1 MQLNQKQSQ
10 EESHAKSWRENLKQN
25 QALLRDDFFKHKNS
39 RKLLKQQSK
48 LVDDVLQQIWLQ
60 FELTDSVC
68 LVAVGGYGRGELFPY
83 SDVDLLILLP
93 NNPDA
98 SLNERIE
105 QVVGLF
111 WDIGLAVGH
120 SVRNLDEC
128 TTEAKKDVTV
138 QTSLLEARL
147 IIGNPSLFK
156 NFQAQMSHLMNVGA
170 FFKAKLHEQDQR
182 YARFDDTA
190 YNLEPNIKESPGGLR
205 DLQVVLWILR
215 SLNLGGD
222 LKALVKHGLISQS
235 ELRQIAKHEQHLQM
249 LRIRLHYMAKR
260 REDRLIF
267 DLQNELAE
275 ELGFINT
282 KRHRASEQ
290 LMRGYYKSAKAV
302 GLFNEILLKL
312 LKELALPEAI
322 EIKSIN
328 ARFES
333 YNGQL
338 SAKSNTLLQRDPS
351 CIFEI
356 FLLLQKHTEL
366 TGISASL
373 LRTLQRVKSLVNRD
387 FRLDPK
393 NKATFIEILK
403 QPNGVTETLKRMNR
417 YGVMGNYIPAFGRII
432 GQMQHD
438 LFHVYTV
445 DEHILHV
452 LGNLERFSIKALSHE
467 FPLCSK
473 LFAAFDAPHLLYLG
487 ALFHDIAKGRGGD
500 HSKLGTSD
508 AKSFCKRHGLS
519 KEDSQ
524 LVAWMVELHL
534 TMSSTAQK
542 SDLSDPQVIEGFSLK
557 MIDERHL
564 TALYLMTVAD
574 IRGTSPKV
582 WNAWKAKL
590 LETLFLSAQRLLTGD
605 AGGLSDEIATRK
617 ADAQATLRHYSILER
632 SYLPLWNNLG
642 EQYFLRHT
650 SQEIAWHSRL
660 LLRHVDT
667 KEPIVRARLSPAGDG
682 IQVMIYTPDRDDL
695 FACICSFFERI
706 SYTILEAKIHTSK
719 NAYALD
725 SFLVLDQ
732 SDKSVSYR
740 DLLNYIEYELGA
752 SLRSNTLLSAPAK
765 GRLSRQVKH
774 MPIKSNVTLESLPG
788 SNNHKL
794 EIIAGDRPG
803 LLSTIAYAFL
813 THEVQIQ
820 TAKINTLGKRAED
833 VFLISGKSG
842 VKLSDD
848 EIEALEKTLTLSFN

>member
-1 MQLNQKQSQ
+1 MHKNQTSSLA
-10 EESHAKSWRENLKQN
+10 ENDAKVWRENLKRD
-25 QALLRDDFFKHKNS
+25 QALLRDEYFQQKNS
-39 RKLLKQQSK
+39 HKLLKQQSR
-48 LVDDVLQQIWLQ
+48 LVDAVLQQIWLN
-60 FELTDSVC
+60 FNLCELAS

-93 NNPDA
+93 NKPDTE
-98 SLNERIE
+98 LNARIE
-105 QVVGLF
+105 RVVGLF

-128 TTEAKKDVTV
+128 ITEAKKDVTI
-138 QTSLLEARL
+138 QTNLLESRL
-147 IIGNPSLFK
+147 VIGHPSLFAS
-156 NFQAQMSHLMNVGA
+156 FQTQISSAMDVGA
-170 FFKAKLHEQDQR
+170 FFKAKIHEQDQR

-222 LKALVKHGLISQS
+222 WKSLVKRGLISQS
-235 ELRQIAKHEQHLQM
+235 ELRQISKHEQHLQM

-275 ELGFINT
+275 DLGFVNT

-290 LMRGYYKSAKAV
+290 LMRDYYKSAKAV
-302 GLFNEILLKL
+302 SLFNEVLLKL
-312 LKELALPEAI
+312 LKELALPEAMQ
-322 EIKSIN
+322 IKPIN

-333 YNGQL
+333 YNGLL
-338 SAKSNTLLQRDPS
+338 SAKSNTLLQRNPS
-351 CIFEI
+351 CIFEM
-356 FLLLQKHTEL
+356 FLLLQRHPEL
-366 TGISASL
+366 TGFSATL
-373 LRTLQRVKSLVNRD
+373 LRTLQRVKNLVNRD
-387 FRLDPK
+387 FRQDPK
-393 NKATFIEILK
+393 NKSLFIEILR
-403 QPNGVTETLKRMNR
+403 QPNGVSETLKRMNR
-417 YGVMGNYIPAFGRII
+417 YGVLGNYIPAFGRIV

-452 LGNLERFSIKALSHE
+452 LTNLERFSIKTFSHE

-473 LFAAFDAPHLLYLG
+473 LFAAFESPHLLYLG

-500 HSKLGTSD
+500 HSQLGTSD
-508 AKSFCKRHGLS
+508 AKRFCKLHGLS
-519 KEDSQ
+519 KKDGE
-524 LVAWMVELHL
+524 LVAWMVSMHL

-542 SDLSDPQVIEGFSLK
+542 SDLSNPKVIENFSLSMK
-557 MIDERHL
+557 DERHL
-564 TALYLMTVAD
+564 TALYMLTVAD

-590 LETLFLSAQRLLTGD
+590 LETLFLSAQRLLNGNY
-605 AGGLSDEIATRK
+605 GGTIDELIARK
-617 ADAQATLRHYSILER
+617 SQAQATLRHYSILEP
-632 SYLPLWNNLG
+632 SYQQLWNNLG
-642 EQYFLRHT
+642 EQYFLRNT

-660 LLRHVDT
+660 LLAHINT
-667 KEPIVRARLSPAGDG
+667 TEPIVRARLSPAGDG

-706 SYTILEAKIHTSK
+706 GYTILEAKIHTSK

-740 DLLNYIEYELGA
+740 DLLNYIEYELSN
-752 SLRSNTLLSAPAK
+752 SLRANAPPTAPIK

-774 MPIKSNVTLESLPG
+774 MPISSNIAIESIPDT
-788 SNNHKL
+788 NNHKL
-794 EIIAGDRPG
+794 EIVSGDRPG
-803 LLSTIAYAFL
+803 LLSIIANTFL
-813 THEVQIQ
+813 AHEVHIQ

-833 VFLISGKSG
+833 VFLISGKDG
-842 VKLSDD
+842 EKLD
-848 EIEALEKTLTLSFN
+848 EKTINALGSTLIENFS

>member
-1 MQLNQKQSQ
+1 MQLNQTQSPGENHAKIWRESLKQSQ
-10 EESHAKSWRENLKQN
+10 T
-25 QALLRDDFFKHKNS
+25 LLRDDFFQHKNT

-48 LVDDVLQQIWLQ
+48 LVDDILQQIWLQ
-60 FELTDSVC
+60 FDLDDSVS
-68 LVAVGGYGRGELFPY
+68 LIAVGGYGRGELFPY

-93 NNPDA
+93 NSPNT
-98 SLNERIE
+98 SFNERIE
-105 QVVGLF
+105 RVVGLF

-120 SVRNLDEC
+120 SVRNLNEC
-128 TTEAKKDVTV
+128 IAEASKDVTV
-138 QTSLLEARL
+138 QTSLLESRL
-147 IIGNPSLFK
+147 IIGNPTLFAS
-156 NFQAQMSHLMNVGA
+156 FQSQMSKAMDVVA
-170 FFKAKLHEQDQR
+170 FFKAKVKEQEQR

-215 SLNLGGD
+215 SLNLGD
-222 LKALVKHGLISQS
+222 DWKALVKSGLISHS
-235 ELRQIAKHEQHLQM
+235 ELRQIAKHEKHLQM

-267 DLQNELAE
+267 DLQNALAE
-275 ELGFINT
+275 DLGFSNT
-282 KRHRASEQ
+282 KRYRASEQ
-290 LMRGYYKSAKAV
+290 LMRDYYKSAKAV

-322 EIKSIN
+322 EIKPIN
-328 ARFES
+328 ERFES
-333 YNGQL
+333 YNGLL
-338 SAKSNTLLQRDPS
+338 SAKSNTLLQRNPS
-351 CIFEI
+351 CIFEM
-356 FLLLQKHTEL
+356 FLLLQQHPEL
-366 TGISASL
+366 TGISAKL
-373 LRTLQRVKSLVNRD
+373 LRTLQRVKNLVNRD
-387 FRLDPK
+387 FRQAPK
-393 NKATFIEILK
+393 NKALFIEMLK
-403 QPNGVTETLKRMNR
+403 QKNGVTEALKRMNR
-417 YGVMGNYIPAFGRII
+417 YGILGNYIPAFGRII

-452 LGNLERFSIKALSHE
+452 LGNLERFSIQAFSHE

-473 LFAAFDAPHLLYLG
+473 LFAAFNSPHLLYLG

-500 HSKLGTSD
+500 HSQLGTSD
-508 AKSFCKRHGLS
+508 AKRFCQQHGLS
-519 KEDSQ
+519 KQDGQ
-524 LVAWMVELHL
+524 LVAWLVALHL

-542 SDLSDPQVIEGFSLK
+542 SDLSDPQVIEGFSLLMK
-557 MIDERHL
+557 DERHL
-564 TALYLMTVAD
+564 TALYLLTVAD

-590 LETLFLSAQRLLTGD
+590 LETLFLSAQRLLNGNT
-605 AGGLSDEIATRK
+605 SDTIDELVARK
-617 ADAQATLRHYSILER
+617 AEAQATLRHYSILER

-660 LLRHVDT
+660 LLRHIET
-667 KEPIVRARLSPAGDG
+667 QEPIVRARLSPAGDG
-682 IQVMIYTPDRDDL
+682 IQVMIFTPDRDDL

-706 SYTILEAKIHTSK
+706 GYTILEAKIYTSK

-740 DLLNYIEYELGA
+740 DLLNYIEYELGH
-752 SLRSNTLLSAPAK
+752 SLRSNISLTPPTK

-774 MPIKSNVTLESLPG
+774 MPIKSNVTVEKVPASD
-788 SNNHKL
+788 NHKL
-794 EIIAGDRPG
+794 EIVAGDRPG
-803 LLSTIAYAFL
+803 LLSMIAHTL
-813 THEVQIQ
+813 LVHEVHIQ

-833 VFLISGKSG
+833 VFLISGKGGS
-842 VKLSDD
+842 KLSDD
-848 EIEALEKTLTLSFN
+848 AIKALEKSLTESFR

>member
-1 MQLNQKQSQ
+1 MQLNQEQSQ
-10 EESHAKSWRENLKQN
+10 EENYAKLWRDSLKHK
-25 QALLRDDFFKHKNS
+25 QALLRDDFFQHKNT

-48 LVDDVLQQIWLQ
+48 LVDDVLRQIWLQ
-60 FELTDSVC
+60 FELSSSVS

-93 NNPDA
+93 NSSDA
-98 SLNERIE
+98 SLNQRIE
-105 QVVGLF
+105 RVVGLF

-128 TTEAKKDVTV
+128 ITEAKKDVTV
-138 QTSLLEARL
+138 QTNLLESRL
-147 IIGNPSLFK
+147 IIGNPSLFST
-156 NFQAQMSHLMNVGA
+156 FQAKMSGAMDVSA
-170 FFKAKLHEQDQR
+170 FFKAKLHEQEQR
-182 YARFDDTA
+182 YSRFDDTA

-205 DLQVVLWILR
+205 DLQVVLWISR
-215 SLNLGGD
+215 SLNLGSNWKD
-222 LKALVKHGLISQS
+222 LVKQGLISQS

-267 DLQNELAE
+267 DLQNALAE
-275 ELGFINT
+275 DLGFSNT
-282 KRHRASEQ
+282 KRYRASEQ
-290 LMRGYYKSAKAV
+290 LMRDYYTSAKAV
-302 GLFNEILLKL
+302 GLFNEVLLKL
-312 LKELALPEAI
+312 LKELAIPEVI
-322 EIKSIN
+322 EVKPIN

-333 YNGQL
+333 YNGL
-338 SAKSNTLLQRDPS
+338 LTAKSNTLLQRNPS
-351 CIFEI
+351 CIFEM
-356 FLLLQKHTEL
+356 FLLLQQHPDL
-366 TGISASL
+366 TGISATL
-373 LRTLQRVKSLVNRD
+373 LRTLQRVKNLVNRD
-387 FRLDPK
+387 FRQDPK
-393 NKATFIEILK
+393 NKALFIEMLK
-403 QPNGVTETLKRMNR
+403 QPNGVTDTLKRMNR
-417 YGVMGNYIPAFGRII
+417 YGVLGNYIPAFGRII

-452 LGNLERFSIKALSHE
+452 LGNLERFSIKAYSHE

-500 HSKLGTSD
+500 HSQLGTSD
-508 AKSFCKRHGLS
+508 AKRFCKQHGLS
-519 KEDSQ
+519 KSDGQ
-524 LVAWMVELHL
+524 LVAWMVSLHL

-542 SDLSDPQVIEGFSLK
+542 SDLSDPQVIEGFSLLMK
-557 MIDERHL
+557 DERHL
-564 TALYLMTVAD
+564 TALYLLTVAD

-590 LETLFLSAQRLLTGD
+590 LETLYSSTQRLMVGD
-605 AGGLSDEIATRK
+605 AGGLQDEIASRK
-617 ADAQATLRHYSILER
+617 ADAKATLSHYSILER
-632 SYLPLWNNLG
+632 SYLPLWSNLG

-660 LLRHVDT
+660 LLRHADT
-667 KEPIVRARLSPAGDG
+667 KDPVVRARLSPAGDG

-706 SYTILEAKIHTSK
+706 GYTILEAKIYTSK

-740 DLLNYIEYELGA
+740 DLLNYIEYELSG
-752 SLRSNTLLSAPAK
+752 SLRSNLSLSAPTK

-774 MPIKSNVTLESLPG
+774 MPIKSNVTVESLRG
-788 SNNHKL
+788 TNNHKI
-794 EIIAGDRPG
+794 EIVGGDRPG
-803 LLSTIAYAFL
+803 LLSTIAHAFL
-813 THEVQIQ
+813 TNKVQIQ

-833 VFLISGKSG
+833 VFLISGKTG
-842 VKLSDD
+842 VKLS
-848 EIEALEKTLTLSFN
+848 EVAIEALKKDLIASFN